1 MRSAAVLTGPQ
12 ERSLMELKEQV
23 RVLRERLET
32 AQKKM
37 SHLETEIQQH
47 HIREA
52 LRQVGGVGECEAI
65 EWVGW
70 YG

>member
-1 MRSAAVLTGPQ
+1 
-12 ERSLMELKEQV
+12 MELKEQV

-32 AQKKM
+32 AQKKL

-52 LRQVGGVGECEAI
+52 LRQVGGVGESGAI

-70 YG
+70 VW

>member
-1 MRSAAVLTGPQ
+1 
-12 ERSLMELKEQV
+12 MELKEQV

-52 LRQVGGVGECEAI
+52 LRQVGGVGEELSVLI
-65 EWVGW
+65 GW
-70 YG
+70 SGES

>member
-1 MRSAAVLTGPQ
+1 
-12 ERSLMELKEQV
+12 MELKEQV

-52 LRQVGGVGECEAI
+52 LRQVGGVGEELSVLSVWSG
-65 EWVGW
+65 ES
-70 YG
+70 